1 MAEEV
6 FAGIDIS
13 KNQVDVHVL
22 PGNQVFSCSRT
33 RKGLRSLVKFL
44 KEVSPVLIVLEATG
58 GYQNLVAGELGGALL
73 PFSVVNPARIRNFA
87 RAIGKLAKT
96 DAIDAYVIA
105 KYGEAIR
112 PQAQALPSQEQI
124 AMRELLARRRQLV
137 RMSTAEKN
145 HLSTVTTIRLRARI
159 ERLLQTIEEEI
170 SEIDKELDDIITTD
184 PDRFDKD
191 RLLQS
196 VPGVGPNT
204 SRTLLA
210 DLPELGTLNRQK
222 IASLVGVAPMN
233 RDSGLMR
240 GKRRITG
247 GRPSV
252 RNMLYMA
259 TVASL
264 RFNPT
269 IAPFYRRLR
278 ESGKPPKVAMVA
290 AMRKLLVMLNAIL
303 KSKTPFQRVLA

>member
-1 MAEEV
+1 M
-6 FAGIDIS
+6 
-13 KNQVDVHVL
+13 
-22 PGNQVFSCSRT
+22 
-33 RKGLRSLVKFL
+33 
-44 KEVSPVLIVLEATG
+44 KEISPVLIVLEATG
-58 GYQNLVAGELGGALL
+58 GYQNFVAAELGKAPL

-105 KYGEAIR
+105 RYAEAIK
-112 PQAQALPSQEQI
+112 PQPQVLPSQEQT
-124 AMRELLARRRQLV
+124 AMKELLARRRQLV

-145 HLSTVTTIRLRARI
+145 HLLTVSTVILRARI
-159 ERLLQTIEEEI
+159 ERFLQTIEGEI
-170 SEIDKELDDIITTD
+170 HEIDKDLDDIIKND
-184 PDRFDKD
+184 PDRSDKD

-196 VPGVGPNT
+196 VPGIGPNT

-210 DLPELGTLNRQK
+210 DLPELGNLNRQQ
-222 IASLVGVAPMN
+222 IASLVGIAPMN

-240 GKRRITG
+240 GKRKITG

-264 RFNPT
+264 RFNPK

-278 ESGKPPKVAMVA
+278 ETGKPAKVAIVA

-303 KSKTPFQRVLA
+303 KSKTTFHGGLT

>member
-1 MAEEV
+1 MAKEV
-6 FAGIDIS
+6 FVGVDIS

-22 PGNQVFSCSRT
+22 PDNQAFSCSRNQ
-33 RKGLRSLVKFL
+33 KGLRSLVKSL
-44 KEVSPVLIVLEATG
+44 KEISPVLIVLEATG
-58 GYQNLVAGELGGALL
+58 GYQNLVAAELGGALL

-105 KYGEAIR
+105 RYGEAIK
-112 PQAQALPSQEQI
+112 PQPQVYPSQDQI
-124 AMRELLARRRQLV
+124 AMKEHLARRRQLV
-137 RMSTAEKN
+137 RMCTAEKN
-145 HLSTVTTIRLRARI
+145 HLLTVSTVSLRARI
-159 ERLLQTIEEEI
+159 ERFVQTIEDEI
-170 SEIDKELDDIITTD
+170 SEIDNELDGMIKTD

-210 DLPELGTLNRQK
+210 DLPELGTLNRQQ

-240 GKRRITG
+240 GKRKITG

-252 RNMLYMA
+252 RNILYMA

-264 RFNPT
+264 RFNPR

-278 ESGKPPKVAMVA
+278 ESGKPPKVAIVA

-303 KSKTPFQRVLA
+303 KSKTPFETVFA